1 MALTSSSLNQFVL
14 IDITP
19 LVQEW
24 EEGTEANDGIAL
36 ALTTA
41 AGNFSF
47 DSKEATDTSHEP
59 ELEIVLTGPTGPQG
73 PAGATG
79 TQGATG
85 SAGPQGATGATGPPG
100 AVSYTHLDVYKR
112 QSQL

>member
-1 MALTSSSLNQFVL
+1 VALTSSSLNQFVL

-36 ALTTA
+36 ALTTG

-73 PAGATG
+73 PEP
-79 TQGATG
+79 TQNNGRIRRWETIPG
-85 SAGPQGATGATGPPG
+85 IRTTSHITSAM
-100 AVSYTHLDVYKR
+100 SW
-112 QSQL
+112 